1 MVGARLGPAIEGIGK
16 EEKTE
21 VSRQEVVA
29 EVEGEAAVLMGIAL
43 PVHVGTPQT

>member
-1 MVGARLGPAIEGIGK
+1 MVGARMGLGIEGIGK
-16 EEKTE
+16 EE

-29 EVEGEAAVLMGIAL
+29 EVEGGAAVLKGIVV